1 MTRVWVLGLVIAFG
15 AIGVFTVG
23 TAGQSRPDA
32 AAKTVE
38 LRKLKDNLYL
48 LAGGGA
54 NSLALVTDLGVVLVD
69 TKLPGWGQ
77 PTLDK
82 IKTVTS
88 KPVTTIIN
96 THPHTESFGGNEFFP
111 TSVEIVAQ
119 ENTRLAMDKLE
130 GFKGVKMNFLPKL
143 MFKEKMTLGAG
154 KDRVDLYYFG
164 PAHTAGDAWVV
175 FPAQRVAHAGD
186 LLGDKQPPAIDYDN
200 GGSGLTYPE
209 VLAKAAAR
217 LTNVDTIV
225 PTHGAVMT
233 VKDVE
238 EYADFTRDF
247 RNAAVS
253 AFNHGRSISEAA
265 EAWKVP
271 ERFRGYTA
279 PPERVTANMR
289 AIFAELTR

>member
-1 MTRVWVLGLVIAFG
+1 VTRVWVLGLMV
-15 AIGVFTVG
+15 AIGAAGVAG
-23 TAGQSRPDA
+23 AQGQSRPGA
-32 AAKTVE
+32 AAKDVE
-38 LRKLKDNLYL
+38 VRKLKDNLYL

-54 NSLALVTDLGVVLVD
+54 NSLALVTELGVVLVD

-77 PTLDK
+77 ATLDR
-82 IKTVTS
+82 IRTFTN

-96 THPHTESFGGNEFFP
+96 THAHEESIGGNEFFP

-119 ENTRLAMDKLE
+119 ENTRLAMDKLDR
-130 GFKGVKMNFLPKL
+130 FKGVKMNFLPKL
-143 MFKEKMTLGAG
+143 MFKEKMTLGTG

-186 LLGDKQPPAIDYDN
+186 LVGEKQPPAIDYEN
-200 GGSGLTYPE
+200 GGSGLTYPDA
-209 VLAKAAAR
+209 LARAVAR

-225 PTHGAVMT
+225 PSHGALLT
-233 VKDVE
+233 LKDVE

-265 EAWKVP
+265 EAWKIP

-279 PPERVTANMR
+279 PPDRVTADVR

>member
-1 MTRVWVLGLVIAFG
+1 MV
-15 AIGVFTVG
+15 AIGA
-23 TAGQSRPDA
+23 AGVAAAPDQSRPSA
-32 AAKTVE
+32 AAKDVE
-38 LRKLKDNLYL
+38 VRKLKDNLYL

-54 NSLALVTDLGVVLVD
+54 NSLALVTELGVVLVD

-77 PTLDK
+77 ATLDK
-82 IKTVTS
+82 IRTFTN

-96 THPHTESFGGNEFFP
+96 THAHEESISGNEFFP

-119 ENTRLAMDKLE
+119 ENTRLAMDKLDR
-130 GFKGVKMNFLPKL
+130 FKGVKMNFLPKL
-143 MFKEKMTLGAG
+143 MFKEKMTLGTG

-164 PAHTAGDAWVV
+164 PARTAGDAWVV

-186 LLGDKQPPAIDYDN
+186 LVGEKQPPAIDYEN
-200 GGSGLTYPE
+200 GGSGLTYPDA
-209 VLAKAAAR
+209 LTKAVAR

-225 PTHGAVMT
+225 PSHGALLT
-233 VKDVE
+233 VRDVE

-265 EAWKVP
+265 EAWRVP

-279 PPERVTANMR
+279 PPDRVTADVR